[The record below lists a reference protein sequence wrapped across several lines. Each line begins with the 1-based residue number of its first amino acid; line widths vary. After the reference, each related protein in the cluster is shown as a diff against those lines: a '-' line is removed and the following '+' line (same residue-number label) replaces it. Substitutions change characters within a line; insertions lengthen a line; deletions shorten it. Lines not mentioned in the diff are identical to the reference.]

1 MTNGAKRKTWDLPHK
16 KTVTREGLEPS
27 TYRLRVCC
35 SMQTSPHV
43 TVVPQNRLT
52 YAETMVL
59 GLKGKQIVSREK
71 MARPARFELATF

>member
-1 MTNGAKRKTWDLPHK
+1 MGFTHK

-27 TYRLRVCC
+27 TYRLKVCC
-35 SMQTSPHV
+35 FSRRLLPHV
-43 TVVPQNRLT
+43 TVVSQNRLT